1 MSLDASCERLNESS
15 FMAENDQRSYRDP
28 RWRSEQAPRAQPD
41 DPLAELARLIGQSV
55 PMDRPGRDRRST
67 APVHADDRPHETER
81 DASDAESDETRRDP
95 PDERY
100 AAAEDEPYQR
110 DLDEEYRARGDERY
124 EPVAQPDPTPPLR
137 ASRFRQ
143 ERQEPNFAS
152 AGDADGGAGD
162 DATYR
167 DAADWHGR
175 SSDDPDSH
183 YADEY
188 EDGGQD
194 GYDHG
199 YGDEHGEDQNTGR
212 RSGFVFVAAV
222 FALAVLGTAGAFA
235 YRAMFGGSAL
245 PSLPPIIKAEGG
257 PNKII
262 PNDVNS
268 QDSVGRDNAE
278 TARSGERLVSREE
291 RPVEIPPPVASTAP
305 RSVAT
310 VPVFPDP
317 PRMGGPGAVVGY
329 SANPSLSN
337 ATSSAEP
344 SPVPGAPPMT
354 TATAPN
360 PPPSGAQVSAP
371 PAAPSGSAAISS
383 VPGAPGPKKI
393 RTVTIRTDQASDA
406 PASASANLA
415 GAPRPGVQSQSANG
429 PLSIVPSSP
438 EAAAAAPRPRAAA
451 PQPVPLNKTSAN
463 ETASV
468 APVATAGSGYAVQV
482 SSQHSEEEAQSSFR
496 ALQAK
501 YPDLLGGREPI
512 IRRADLGAKGIYFRA
527 MVGPFGSADQAS
539 ELCSNLKAAGG
550 NCIVQKN

>member
-1 MSLDASCERLNESS
+1 
-15 FMAENDQRSYRDP
+15 
-28 RWRSEQAPRAQPD
+28 
-41 DPLAELARLIGQSV
+41 
-55 PMDRPGRDRRST
+55 MDKPGRDRRSA
-67 APVHADDRPHETER
+67 APLPADDPPHETER
-81 DASDAESDETRRDP
+81 GAGYAEPEEVRRGRDP

-100 AAAEDEPYQR
+100 SAAEDEPYER
-110 DLDEEYRARGDERY
+110 NVDEEYRAGGDERY
-124 EPVAQPDPTPPLR
+124 EPVAEPDPTPPLR

-143 ERQEPNFAS
+143 EFRHEPNFAS
-152 AGDADGGAGD
+152 ARSYDADGGPGD
-162 DATYR
+162 KAAYR
-167 DAADWHGR
+167 DGADWHGR
-175 SSDDPDSH
+175 SPVEADGH
-183 YADEY
+183 YVDGY
-188 EDGGQD
+188 EDEGQD
-194 GYDHG
+194 AYDHG
-199 YGDEHGEDQNTGR
+199 YGDEHSEEQSTGR
-212 RSGFVFVAAV
+212 RSGFVFVAVV

-235 YRAMFGGSAL
+235 YRAMFGSAL

-268 QDSVGRDNAE
+268 QDSAGRDNAD

-291 RPVEIPPPVASTAP
+291 RPVDIPPPVASTTP

-337 ATSSAEP
+337 ATSAAEP
-344 SPVPGAPPMT
+344 SPVPSVPPMT

-360 PPPSGAQVSAP
+360 LAPSGAQVSAP
-371 PAAPSGSAAISS
+371 PVAAPSGSAATSS
-383 VPGAPGPKKI
+383 VPGVPGPKKI
-393 RTVTIRTDQASDA
+393 RTVTIRTDQAPDA
-406 PASASANLA
+406 PASASANPA
-415 GAPRPGVQSQSANG
+415 GAPRPGAQSQSANG

-438 EAAAAAPRPRAAA
+438 EAPAAAPRPRAAA
-451 PQPVPLNKTSAN
+451 PQPVPLNKPPAN
-463 ETASV
+463 ETASI

-527 MVGPFGSADQAS
+527 MVGPFTSADQAS

-550 NCIVQKN
+550 SCIVQKN